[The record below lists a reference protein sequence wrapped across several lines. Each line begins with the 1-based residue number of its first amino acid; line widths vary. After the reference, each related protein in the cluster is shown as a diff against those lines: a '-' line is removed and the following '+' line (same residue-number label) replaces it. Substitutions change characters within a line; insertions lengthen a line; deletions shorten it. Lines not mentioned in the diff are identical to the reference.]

1 MLDYNI
7 IVELNYEHS
16 TIVYIQLSLSLSLS
30 LVAVC
35 NLIHKFTEQLCL
47 RRRTLEGIA
56 IVRTAIERYSPKPT
70 TLTAIHCDLIQ
81 VHTHT
86 HTHTHT
92 VTHTKAA
99 VS

>member
-1 MLDYNI
+1 MY
-7 IVELNYEHS
+7 
-16 TIVYIQLSLSLSLS
+16 T

-56 IVRTAIERYSPKPT
+56 IVRTAIERYSPRPT

-81 VHTHT
+81 VHTLTHT

-92 VTHTKAA
+92 HRLTHACTLTNSQKYYT
-99 VS
+99 

>member
-1 MLDYNI
+1 MI
-7 IVELNYEHS
+7 
-16 TIVYIQLSLSLSLS
+16 SLSLSLPLFS
-30 LVAVC
+30 NFAVC

-56 IVRTAIERYSPKPT
+56 IVRTAIERYTPKPT

-86 HTHTHT
+86 HTHIHTH
-92 VTHTKAA
+92 VHAHM
-99 VS
+99 VV